1 MTIPEAV
8 SLVLQAGTYA
18 KGGEIFVLDMGAP
31 VKIDTLAR
39 NLIKM
44 SGLTPDVDIKVEYT
58 GLRPGE
64 KLYEEKLM
72 AEEGLTKT
80 DNDLIHI
87 GKPIPFDTDEFLH
100 QLENL
105 AVVAYGNDPDI
116 RSYVEEIV
124 PTYHAAKDD
133 LKLHGETYKKLFNKA
148 TENNY

>member
-1 MTIPEAV
+1 
-8 SLVLQAGTYA
+8 
-18 KGGEIFVLDMGAP
+18 
-31 VKIDTLAR
+31 
-39 NLIKM
+39 
-44 SGLTPDVDIKVEYT
+44 
-58 GLRPGE
+58 
-64 KLYEEKLM
+64 M

-133 LKLHGETYKKLFNKA
+133 LKLHQVIFILQEFQELLWNRDMRLL
-148 TENNY
+148 